1 MSMNHDLKLCEN
13 CLKYE
18 TYFELREAVDWKNFC
33 REQAETAVENSTY
46 SVVVKDEDRD
56 IAMGRVVGDGMY
68 FTIVDVVV
76 RPEYQGKGIGSMII
90 GKILLHIEIGLP
102 SGSRASIQLLSEKGK
117 EGFYLKQGFK
127 LIPHEFCG
135 PALRKVIYMQ

>member
-1 MSMNHDLKLCEN
+1 MRMNPDLKVCEN

-18 TYFELREAVDWKNFC
+18 TYYELREAVGWKNFC
-33 REQAETAVENSTY
+33 REQAESVVANSTY
-46 SVVVKDEDRD
+46 SVVVKDEDKD

-90 GKILLHIEIGLP
+90 GKILSYIENGLP
-102 SGSRASIQLLSEKGK
+102 YGSRASIQLISERGK

-127 LIPHEFCG
+127 LI
-135 PALRKVIYMQ
+135 